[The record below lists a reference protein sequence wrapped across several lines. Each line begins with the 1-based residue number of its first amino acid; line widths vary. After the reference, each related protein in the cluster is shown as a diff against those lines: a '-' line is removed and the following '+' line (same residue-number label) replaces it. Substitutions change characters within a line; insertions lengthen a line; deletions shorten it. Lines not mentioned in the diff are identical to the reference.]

1 MSSPNQKSPQELQYQ
16 ASRFA
21 LYAALIGT
29 ITAVITMTTVFIQ
42 SQKTVD
48 LQNSG
53 MKSAEDY
60 HNRGFDKYNLGDSQG
75 AIEDY
80 NQAIKIKPNYSH
92 SYYLRGN
99 AKSKLGDLK
108 EAMEDYNRAI
118 QFQPDFA
125 LAYINRGNLQA
136 QLSNKKD
143 ALNDYMKAATLA
155 QKQGKLK
162 DRQYALDQ
170 ITSVRK

>member
-1 MSSPNQKSPQELQYQ
+1 MP
-16 ASRFA
+16 
-21 LYAALIGT
+21 T
-29 ITAVITMTTVFIQ
+29 ISTSTGWLFKWLNGI
-42 SQKTVD
+42 
-48 LQNSG
+48 
-53 MKSAEDY
+53 KSAKDY

-80 NQAIKIKPNYSH
+80 NQAIKIKLNYSH

-162 DRQYALDQ
+162 
-170 ITSVRK
+170 V

>member
-16 ASRFA
+16 ASRFG

-29 ITAVITMTTVFIQ
+29 ITAVITMTTVLIQ
-42 SQKTVD
+42 SQKSVD

-60 HNRGFDKYNLGDSQG
+60 HNRGFSKYNLGDSQG

-80 NQAIKIKPNYSH
+80 NQAIKINPNYSD
-92 SYYLRGN
+92 SYYLRAN
-99 AKSKLGDLK
+99 AKLKLGSDR

-118 QFQPDFA
+118 QFQSDFA
-125 LAYINRGNLQA
+125 RAYINRGNLYVK
-136 QLSNKKD
+136 LSNKQD
-143 ALNDYMKAATLA
+143 ALNDYKKAATLA

-170 ITSVRK
+170 IESIKK